1 MRRNLF
7 TIIAVGLLLL
17 APSALAQRL
26 TMAQN
31 SNPVTLDPNRTFN
44 GLSFSVTNQVY
55 ETLVYFG
62 EDGVI
67 QPRLAE
73 AWEFVEPNVLELT
86 IREGVTFHDG
96 TPLTP
101 EAVVASIEHFLDPE
115 ATNPEIGRASCRE
128 RVETSAGG
136 ET

>member
-101 EAVVASIEHFLDPE
+101 EAV
-115 ATNPEIGRASCRE
+115 EIGRASCRE
-128 RVETSAGG
+128 RVYGSVGG
-136 ET
+136 SIM